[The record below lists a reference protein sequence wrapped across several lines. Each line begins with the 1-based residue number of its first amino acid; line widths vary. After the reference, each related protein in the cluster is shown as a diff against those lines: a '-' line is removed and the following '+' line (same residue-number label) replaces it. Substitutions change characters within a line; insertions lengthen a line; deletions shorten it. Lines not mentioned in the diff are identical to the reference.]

1 MNDHTL
7 TPDQL
12 AEQAGHLEMRNALRA
27 MQQAHTQRE
36 RLDILQDA
44 LCGIF
49 ESNNPMALA
58 GATVAM
64 IAAFERGLQG
74 VQL

>member
-1 MNDHTL
+1 MNTHTL
-7 TPDQL
+7 TQDQL
-12 AEQAGHLEMRNALRA
+12 AEQAGGVEMCIALRA
-27 MQQAHTQRE
+27 MQQADTQGE
-36 RLDILQDA
+36 RLHILQDA

-64 IAAFERGLQG
+64 IAALDRGLQG
-74 VQL
+74 VTL